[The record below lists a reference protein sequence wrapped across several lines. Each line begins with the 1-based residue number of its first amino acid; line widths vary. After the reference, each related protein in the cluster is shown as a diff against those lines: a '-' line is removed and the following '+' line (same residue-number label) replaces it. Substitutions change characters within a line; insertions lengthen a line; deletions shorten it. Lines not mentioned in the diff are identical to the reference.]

1 MSCSP
6 LGKQLMVGD
15 SGLSIL
21 ADYCLLFLDH
31 SVQEWDLSRP
41 KNEAKSLDTA
51 LPCLKKSFI

>member
-1 MSCSP
+1 
-6 LGKQLMVGD
+6 MVGD
-15 SGLSIL
+15 SGLPIL